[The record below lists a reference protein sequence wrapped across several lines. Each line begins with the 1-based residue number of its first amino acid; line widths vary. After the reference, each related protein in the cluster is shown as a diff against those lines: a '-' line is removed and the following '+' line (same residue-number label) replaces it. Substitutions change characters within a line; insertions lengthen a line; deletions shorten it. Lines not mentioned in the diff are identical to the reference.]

1 MPAPGIVE
9 LVIIAL
15 GVIIPVA
22 LIVAIGRLIL
32 APFRREDPAVQ
43 VLKDRFASGEIDEA
57 EYLRLRSVLQR
68 G

>member
-9 LVIIAL
+9 LVVIAL
-15 GVIIPVA
+15 GVVIPVV
-22 LIVAIGRLIL
+22 LIIAVGRLIL
-32 APFRREDPAVQ
+32 APFRRDDPAVQ
-43 VLKDRFASGEIDEA
+43 ILKDRFASGEIDEA

>member
-9 LVIIAL
+9 LVVIAL
-15 GVIIPVA
+15 GVVIPVV

-32 APFRREDPAVQ
+32 APFRRDDPAVQ
-43 VLKDRFASGEIDEA
+43 ILKDRFASGEIDEA

>member
-9 LVIIAL
+9 LVVIAL
-15 GVIIPVA
+15 GVVIPIV

-32 APFRREDPAVQ
+32 APFRQEDPAVQ
-43 VLKDRFASGEIDEA
+43 IVKDRFASGEIDEA